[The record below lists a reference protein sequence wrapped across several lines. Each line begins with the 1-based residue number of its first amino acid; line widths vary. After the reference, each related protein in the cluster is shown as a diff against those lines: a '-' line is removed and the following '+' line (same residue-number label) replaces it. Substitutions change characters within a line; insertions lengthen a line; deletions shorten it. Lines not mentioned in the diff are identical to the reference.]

1 MLGTRWG
8 APAVTLYLGGCGAQR
23 TDAFSPH
30 DQQWWMASCV
40 TWKVSV
46 GDGPGFAARF
56 FEHLEGKVEKL
67 ATRRA
72 IWRGSAPYDALVRR
86 VKLKDRSVVSAG
98 CSRRAYLGAGSIGQ
112 AAGRKVCPLDL
123 SRLDR

>member
-30 DQQWWMASCV
+30 DQQWWMASSLLG
-40 TWKVSV
+40 KSASV
-46 GDGPGFAARF
+46 IGRASPPGSLSTLR
-56 FEHLEGKVEKL
+56 GRSRSL

-98 CSRRAYLGAGSIGQ
+98 C
-112 AAGRKVCPLDL
+112 
-123 SRLDR
+123 